1 MGDSVSADRAPSSD
15 LDRLTQPLL
24 EYITR
29 PGCADCRRFEE
40 LLARVQP
47 DFPSLEVREVAGE
60 SERGLQISIGRGVLR
75 FPIIVLDDEIIGI
88 ETIAE
93 EALRRALVRRVGIT

>member
-1 MGDSVSADRAPSSD
+1 MSADRAITAD
-15 LDRLTQPLL
+15 QDRLASPVL
-24 EYITR
+24 EYVTSR
-29 PGCADCRRFEE
+29 GCSDCRRFED

-47 DFPSLEVREVAGE
+47 DFPSVEAREVTGE

-88 ETIAE
+88 ETITE
-93 EALRRALVRRVGIT
+93 EALRRALVRRVGIA